1 MAEQDTGIS
10 NLSFEQALAELE
22 AIVSRLEQGNIPLE
36 ESITCYERGE
46 ALKKHCD
53 ALLKKAESRV
63 ERITLGADGSPQGF
77 IPLADAN

>member
-1 MAEQDTGIS
+1 MAEPNAEIGA
-10 NLSFEQALAELE
+10 LSFEQALAELE

-53 ALLKKAESRV
+53 GLLRKAESRV
-63 ERITLGADGSPQGF
+63 ERIAQAADGSPAGLV
-77 IPLADAN
+77 PLGDN

>member
-1 MAEQDTGIS
+1 MASAEAEIAA
-10 NLSFEQALAELE
+10 LSFEQGLAELE

-63 ERITLGADGSPQGF
+63 ERITQSADSPALGLA
-77 IPLADAN
+77 PLGEA